1 MVENSFEEYKWE
13 LTSNFER
20 EVVAFLN
27 KSGGD
32 IYFGIERYGK
42 KIIKVTVAKRGEVL
56 SYLKNMD

>member
-32 IYFGIERYGK
+32 IFLVLNEMERK
-42 KIIKVTVAKRGEVL
+42 
-56 SYLKNMD
+56 S